1 MKRDK
6 EEKTVQRQYDYLVYI
21 QFEKSTKQYSFG
33 SNTQYHAGQKV
44 VVETIRGKELGT
56 VCEASV
62 PFDKEKIK
70 GECKPVIRL
79 ATKYDEIQ
87 KRKMKRKPKKQLR
100 FVVNVLKI

>member
-44 VVETIRGKELGT
+44 VVETIR
-56 VCEASV
+56 
-62 PFDKEKIK
+62 EKNLVQFV
-70 GECKPVIRL
+70 KPAFL
-79 ATKYDEIQ
+79 LTKKNQ
-87 KRKMKRKPKKQLR
+87 RGM
-100 FVVNVLKI
+100 